1 MMDKLFDYFKRAADV
16 DADPDFT
23 RFQKD
28 KKLAEIMTEMEREF
42 RIPIFRNL
50 EWEKNNHK
58 VIRTYREISN
68 MRKL

>member
-1 MMDKLFDYFKRAADV
+1 MDKLFDYFKRADAV
-16 DADPDFT
+16 DTDSDLT
-23 RFQKD
+23 QFQKD
-28 KKLAEIMTEMEREF
+28 KKLAEIMTEMERVYK
-42 RIPIFRNL
+42 IPIFRNL

>member
-1 MMDKLFDYFKRAADV
+1 MDKLFDFFKRADV
-16 DADPDFT
+16 VDTDSDLT
-23 RFQKD
+23 QFQKD
-28 KKLAEIMTEMEREF
+28 KKLAEIMTEMERVYK
-42 RIPIFRNL
+42 IPIFRNL